1 MKSDVNKYFC
11 IRLKLTVVRSRTS
24 NFKKMETFCKF
35 VTLSLIRYLIFI
47 PPVYEA
53 KPLIQSNEI
62 ESIQYK
68 NHKNFHNGL
77 SSLSRFLT
85 SSTITPSTTSTTP
98 QPITSHFD
106 PVHHYSCTMC
116 GMTFSTVEDVKKHY
130 VNQHS
135 ADPTV
140 IHAKF
145 HNPYQYS
152 HYINH
157 QPNAAKY
164 PFKCESCPIGRPPF
178 ETQAAYA
185 DHIRV
190 NVDKY
195 FSRSIDIIHL

>member
-24 NFKKMETFCKF
+24 NFKKMEAFCKF
-35 VTLSLIRYLIFI
+35 VTLSLIRYLLFI
-47 PPVYEA
+47 PSVYEA

-85 SSTITPSTTSTTP
+85 NTSSTITPSTTSTTP
-98 QPITSHFD
+98 HPITSHFD

-130 VNQHS
+130 VNQHN

-145 HNPYQYS
+145 HNHQQYS

-157 QPNAAKY
+157 QPNAA
-164 PFKCESCPIGRPPF
+164 IGRPPF

-195 FSRSIDIIHL
+195 ISR